1 MPEEQQTETLPT
13 EYAQLTQVRVPL
25 EDAGGVFAGRDASG
39 RTPLIL
45 IPLNPHRIRNAFVI
59 GGLVALGAG
68 LVSGILLYNL
78 ALASLASTLGVV
90 LIVFGIYRS
99 FLLRVPEG
107 TTALLMRGGK
117 HIRTLDAGFHIVPSW
132 FAVSHLVTR
141 REIPYDVPAVEAF
154 SADDVRVTV
163 DTLITFGIT
172 DPYRFVYR
180 ITADD
185 FDDVLQAA
193 CQHAI
198 RGQVRRLSAGEI
210 LDVNRLEAK
219 ELRKALS
226 AEVEPYGVEVMRV
239 NVTETRLP
247 DEFLRSYEARQLAV
261 SQHVEQS
268 KKQTLA
274 QRRQADAEALERQ
287 QVIARVE
294 REREALQAQ
303 VQHAEIRQR
312 VAQLDAETEELR
324 LSKLE
329 DRLRKYPLAAQYEIQ
344 HAQLEIARALAGNT
358 RAVVQVG
365 QADDI
370 LRSFVIRE
378 FLQDSLALPTTSLEE
393 SQDGEQLA
401 GTATEAD

>member
-1 MPEEQQTETLPT
+1 MAEEQPTEPIPT

-25 EDAGGVFAGRDASG
+25 EYAGGVFANRDASG
-39 RTPLIL
+39 RTPLVL
-45 IPLNPHRIRNAFVI
+45 VPLNPHRLRNEFVI
-59 GGLVALGAG
+59 AGLIALGGA
-68 LVSGILLYNL
+68 LVSGILLANF
-78 ALASLASTLGVV
+78 ALASLGSTLGVI
-90 LIVFGIYRS
+90 LILFGLYLS
-99 FLLRVPEG
+99 FMVRIPEG

-117 HIRTLDAGFHIVPSW
+117 HVRTLEAGTHVVPTW
-132 FAVSHLVTR
+132 FAISHLVTG
-141 REIPYDVPAVEAF
+141 REIPYDVPAVEAL
-154 SADDVRVTV
+154 SADNVRVLV
-163 DTLITFGIT
+163 DTLITFSIA
-172 DPYRFVYR
+172 DPYRFVYH

-198 RGQVRRLSAGEI
+198 RGQVRRLSSEEI
-210 LDVNRLEAK
+210 VDVTRHETG
-219 ELRKALS
+219 ELRQSLS

-247 DEFLRSYEARQLAV
+247 DEFLRSYEVRQLAV
-261 SQHVEQS
+261 SQQVEQS
-268 KKQTLA
+268 KRQALV
-274 QRRQADAEALERQ
+274 QRRQSDAEALERQ
-287 QVIARVE
+287 QVIARIE
-294 REREALQAQ
+294 REREELQAQ

-312 VAQLDAETEELR
+312 VAQVDAETEELR

-378 FLQDSLALPTTSLEE
+378 FLHDSLALAPTRLEE
-393 SQDGEQLA
+393 GQDGEPLA
-401 GTATEAD
+401 GTATETE